1 MKANILLLFFCF
13 LASAV
18 FSQEERYCAAVS
30 PDVITPVEPV
40 EYAESRD
47 IITIS
52 VVFHVVWKDVEDNIS
67 YEQILSQMEVLNDD
81 FRALNDQSN
90 VPFGFQDD
98 IADTEIE
105 FCLAKRLPNG
115 TATSGVIR
123 TQTEDSIIGLKQVLY
138 TTSPAVDS
146 EHYMNVWVADMGGG
160 LNGMASFPGTATPEK
175 DGIVIDPNYVGTE
188 GLAEDAEPYHLGRT
202 LTHEVGHYLNLIHV
216 FGPTTS
222 GTCASDDE
230 VEDTPNAENTYLGM
244 CPSGIEFSCESS
256 DMWMNFMNFTDDECM
271 SMFSNGQ
278 KARMIATLEG
288 EHRVGLQNS
297 EGCLPVS
304 TSDLVENVY
313 NFAVYPNP
321 TADFCEIENLIST
334 QTPFDISLYSTKGKM
349 IFQQKSVRESLH
361 LSLENYP
368 IGLYFISIKTGA
380 EESVLKVVKF

>member
-1 MKANILLLFFCF
+1 MKVKTLSLIFSL

-18 FSQEERYCAAVS
+18 FSQDGRYCAAVS
-30 PDVITPVEPV
+30 PEIIIPIVE
-40 EYAESRD
+40 ENYAQSRD

-52 VVFHVVWKDVEDNIS
+52 VIFHVVWKEEEENIS
-67 YEQILSQMEVLNDD
+67 EEQILSQMEVLNAD
-81 FRALNDQSN
+81 FRAQNDQSN

-115 TATSGVIR
+115 MATSGIIR
-123 TQTEDSIIGLKQVLY
+123 TQTNEDIIGLKQVLY

-146 EHYMNVWVADMGGG
+146 EHYLNVWVADLGGG
-160 LNGMASFPGTATPEK
+160 LNGMASFPGTETPEK

-188 GLAEDAEPYHLGRT
+188 GLAEDAQPYHLGRT
-202 LTHEVGHYLNLIHV
+202 LTHEIGHYLNLIHV

-222 GTCASDDE
+222 GTCASDDG
-230 VEDTPNAENTYLGM
+230 VEDTPDSENTYLGD

-278 KARMIATLEG
+278 KMRMLAILEG
-288 EHRVGLQNS
+288 ERSGLQNTD
-297 EGCLPVS
+297 GCLPVS
-304 TSDLVENVY
+304 TSDFEEDD
-313 NFAVYPNP
+313 FSFQIFPNP
-321 TADFCEIENLIST
+321 TSDFCELENLSSS
-334 QTPFDISLYSTKGKM
+334 QTSFDVSLYSSEGKK
-349 IFQQKSVRESLH
+349 IFQQKSVRESLL

-368 IGLYFISIKTGA
+368 TGLYFISVKMA
-380 EESVLKVVKF
+380 KKERVVKLVKL